1 MLAKNNKQEQLRQS
15 AMKDKRFGLKKLSVG
30 LASVALGTILF
41 LGQANAVSAAE
52 TDTSSADEVTEEVS
66 ETGQDAEETRT
77 DDVAVKETVDH
88 QVEVDT
94 VHTQFSVFQ
103 FDYFD
108 SETGERTDG
117 FYGEYATE
125 EEARTA
131 FQQYAAAAGYTLENI
146 QSSDKG
152 FSATIARESDER
164 YVNVAKE
171 RAQTLISNLNDLSQ
185 EEKDNYLTKVKAGTS
200 VKEIETIHA
209 AAEKL
214 ASEKREANR
223 FVKIAKDR
231 APKLINELNHLNND
245 QKANYIT
252 RVNEADSVKAIEG
265 ILEAAQNQ
273 SNYQELE
280 NKTRKTVDELFEI
293 TQQIDKELK
302 EQGDVDQSL
311 LERIEAKVAEL
322 QDALNAL
329 QKHIN
334 LLSKD
339 EAKEANDTVKELQ
352 MLLEQVAEK
361 YSFEEVTP
369 AEEAKEGAK
378 AYIDQSF
385 KKDLEDS
392 RRDVYKKALDKISN
406 DDPNYEQK
414 VQDIMEVA
422 TAEVLVSKAEKK
434 KHITAAE
441 KALEVAS
448 KETAGG
454 SLIEGKDELIKRLRD
469 RLDKA
474 TGKVQ
479 TPSVAKDNEKE
490 MVKEKYVTQTK
501 SYISGI
507 LKNKE
512 AIASYDKIIDQVK
525 SDDDYEEKINEIL
538 KLVVI
543 DNLISTAKTDSS
555 KRDKRISQADERLKE
570 LSYDG
575 QELPEYKKSLQKKKH
590 ELELQL
596 DKLVVISKYVTP
608 EKNLNEDQKKFYEG
622 LINEIDLTEN
632 YDKKIYQILDLQS
645 TEILLQK
652 AKISGIGKQQK
663 IKQAQSLLNKIT
675 DDKLQEK
682 KVKLL
687 KELVALKDG
696 NKPSTGD
703 KTNQIDKSKSPASF
717 ASKLKEVRE
726 TQKQLLATIGKIKET
741 NNGKLVATA
750 EYKTLFDKFKKLVSE
765 WENLAT
771 TTAEKN
777 QAQGVKDLIK
787 NFSVQ

>member
-52 TDTSSADEVTEEVS
+52 IDASLTDDATEEVS
-66 ETGQDAEETRT
+66 EVDQDAEETLT
-77 DDVAVKETVDH
+77 DDVTVKETVEH
-88 QVEVDT
+88 QVEEDT
-94 VHTQFSVFQ
+94 VHTQLSVFQ

-117 FYGEYATE
+117 FYGEYATI
-125 EEARTA
+125 EEASTA
-131 FQQYAAAAGYTLENI
+131 FQQYATAAGYTLENI

-171 RAQTLISNLNDLSQ
+171 RAQALISNLNDLSQ
-185 EEKDNYLTKVKAGTS
+185 EEKDSYLTKVKAGTS

-209 AAEKL
+209 EAEKL
-214 ASEKREANR
+214 ANEKQEANR

-231 APKLINELNHLNND
+231 APKLINKLNHLNND

-252 RVNEADSVKAIEG
+252 QVKEADSVKAIEG

-273 SNYQELE
+273 SSYQELE
-280 NKTRKTVDELFEI
+280 NKTRTTVDELFEI

-302 EQGDVDQSL
+302 EKGDVDQSL
-311 LERIEAKVAEL
+311 LEGIESKVAEL
-322 QDALNAL
+322 QNALNAL

-339 EAKEANDTVKELQ
+339 KAKEANDTVKELQ

-392 RRDVYKKALDKISN
+392 RRDVYKKALDKINN

-448 KETAGG
+448 RETAGG
-454 SLIEGKDELIKRLRD
+454 SLIEGKADLIKRLRD

-479 TPSVAKDNEKE
+479 TPSAKET
-490 MVKEKYVTQTK
+490 YVNK
-501 SYISGI
+501 INSYISGV
-507 LKNKE
+507 LKGEQAN
-512 AIASYDKIIDQVK
+512 SYQKLIDQAK
-525 SDDDYEEKINEIL
+525 SHDDYEEKINEVLNLALIE
-538 KLVVI
+538 
-543 DNLISTAKTDSS
+543 NLIDRAHSNPNK
-555 KRDKRISQADERLKE
+555 RLKSIAE
-570 LSYDG
+570 ADSRLSKLSYEAPKG
-575 QELPEYKKSLQKKKH
+575 QKLSEYKQSLKDKKEQLDV
-590 ELELQL
+590 ELE
-596 DKLVVISKYVTP
+596 KLIAVRDYVTID
-608 EKNLNEDQKKFYEG
+608 KTLTDTQKKFYEE
-622 LINEIDLTEN
+622 LINKVQPSKDYKN
-632 YDKKIYQILDLQS
+632 KINQILDLRAA
-645 TEILLQK
+645 EILLEK
-652 AKISGIGKQQK
+652 AKKPEPGKENRLRNAEK
-663 IKQAQSLLNKIT
+663 SLKGVT
-675 DDKLQEK
+675 DEHLQTK
-682 KVKLL
+682 KMEIL
-687 KELVALKDG
+687 KALAGLKGG

-703 KTNQIDKSKSPASF
+703 KTNQTDKSKSTASF

-726 TQKQLLATIGKIKET
+726 TQEQLLATIGKIKET

-750 EYKTLFDKFKKLVSE
+750 EYKILFDKFKKLVSE

>member
-52 TDTSSADEVTEEVS
+52 TDTSLADEVTEEVS
-66 ETGQDAEETRT
+66 ETGQDAEETQT
-77 DDVAVKETVDH
+77 DDVAVKETVEH
-88 QVEVDT
+88 QVEEDT
-94 VHTQFSVFQ
+94 VHTQLSVFQ

-117 FYGEYATE
+117 FYGEYATT
-125 EEARTA
+125 EEARAA

-171 RAQTLISNLNDLSQ
+171 RAQALISNLNDLSQ

-209 AAEKL
+209 EAEKL
-214 ASEKREANR
+214 ANEKREVNR

-231 APKLINELNHLNND
+231 APKLINQLNHLNND

-252 RVNEADSVKAIEG
+252 QVNEANSVKAIEG

-302 EQGDVDQSL
+302 EKGDVDQSL
-311 LERIEAKVAEL
+311 LEGIESKVAEL
-322 QDALNAL
+322 QNALNAL
-329 QKHIN
+329 QKHIK

-385 KKDLEDS
+385 KTDLDDS
-392 RRDVYKKALDKISN
+392 RRDVYKKALDKINN

-441 KALEVAS
+441 KTLEVAS

-454 SLIEGKDELIKRLRD
+454 SLIEGKDELIKSLRD

-479 TPSVAKDNEKE
+479 TPSAKET
-490 MVKEKYVTQTK
+490 YVNK
-501 SYISGI
+501 INSYISGV
-507 LKNKE
+507 LKGEQAN
-512 AIASYDKIIDQVK
+512 SYQKLIDQAK
-525 SDDDYEEKINEIL
+525 SHDDYEEKINEVLNLALIE
-538 KLVVI
+538 
-543 DNLISTAKTDSS
+543 NLINRAHSNPNK
-555 KRDKRISQADERLKE
+555 RLKSIAE
-570 LSYDG
+570 ADLRLSKLSYEAPKG
-575 QELPEYKKSLQKKKH
+575 QKLSEYKQSLKDKKEQLDV
-590 ELELQL
+590 ELE
-596 DKLVVISKYVTP
+596 KLIAVRDYVTID
-608 EKNLNEDQKKFYEG
+608 KTLTDTQKKFYEE
-622 LINEIDLTEN
+622 LINKVQPSKDYKN
-632 YDKKIYQILDLQS
+632 KINQILDLRAA
-645 TEILLQK
+645 EILLEK
-652 AKISGIGKQQK
+652 AKKPEPGKENRLRNAEKSLKGVTDEHLQ
-663 IKQAQSLLNKIT
+663 IKKMEI
-675 DDKLQEK
+675 
-682 KVKLL
+682 L
-687 KELVALKDG
+687 KAVAGLKGG

-703 KTNQIDKSKSPASF
+703 KTNQIDKSKSTDSF

-726 TQKQLLATIGKIKET
+726 TQEQLLATIGKIKET

-750 EYKTLFDKFKKLVSE
+750 EYKTLFGKFKKLVSE

-787 NFSVQ
+787 NFLVK

>member
-52 TDTSSADEVTEEVS
+52 TDTSLADEVTEEVS

-77 DDVAVKETVDH
+77 DDVAVKETVEH
-88 QVEVDT
+88 QVEEDT
-94 VHTQFSVFQ
+94 VHTQLSVFQ

-117 FYGEYATE
+117 FYGEYATT
-125 EEARTA
+125 EEARAA

-209 AAEKL
+209 EAEKL
-214 ASEKREANR
+214 ANEKREVNR

-252 RVNEADSVKAIEG
+252 QVNEADSVKAIEG

-273 SNYQELE
+273 SSYQELE

-302 EQGDVDQSL
+302 EKGDVDQSL
-311 LERIEAKVAEL
+311 LEGIESKVAEL
-322 QDALNAL
+322 QNALNAL
-329 QKHIN
+329 QKHIK

-385 KKDLEDS
+385 KTDLDDS
-392 RRDVYKKALDKISN
+392 RRDVYKKALDKINN

-454 SLIEGKDELIKRLRD
+454 SLIEGKDELIKSLRD

-479 TPSVAKDNEKE
+479 TPSAKET
-490 MVKEKYVTQTK
+490 YVNK
-501 SYISGI
+501 INSYISGV
-507 LKNKE
+507 LKGEQAN
-512 AIASYDKIIDQVK
+512 SYQKLIDQAK
-525 SDDDYEEKINEIL
+525 SHDDYEEKINEVLNLALIE
-538 KLVVI
+538 
-543 DNLISTAKTDSS
+543 NLINRAHSNPNK
-555 KRDKRISQADERLKE
+555 RLKSIAE
-570 LSYDG
+570 ADLRLSKLSYEAPKG
-575 QELPEYKKSLQKKKH
+575 QKLSEYKQSLKDKKEQLDV
-590 ELELQL
+590 ELE
-596 DKLVVISKYVTP
+596 KLIAVRDYVTID
-608 EKNLNEDQKKFYEG
+608 KTLTDTQKKFYEE
-622 LINEIDLTEN
+622 LINKVQPSKDYKN
-632 YDKKIYQILDLQS
+632 KINQILDLRAA
-645 TEILLQK
+645 EILLEK
-652 AKISGIGKQQK
+652 AKKPEPGKENRLRNAEKSLKGVTDEHLQ
-663 IKQAQSLLNKIT
+663 IKKMEI
-675 DDKLQEK
+675 
-682 KVKLL
+682 L
-687 KELVALKDG
+687 KAVAGLKGG

-703 KTNQIDKSKSPASF
+703 KTNQIDKSKSTDSF

-726 TQKQLLATIGKIKET
+726 TQEQLLATIGKIKET

-750 EYKTLFDKFKKLVSE
+750 EYKTLFGKFKKLVSE

-787 NFSVQ
+787 NFLVQ

>member
-94 VHTQFSVFQ
+94 VNTQLSVFQ

-117 FYGEYATE
+117 FYGEYATI
-125 EEARTA
+125 EEASTA

-164 YVNVAKE
+164 YVNVSKE
-171 RAQTLISNLNDLSQ
+171 RAQALISNLNDLSQ
-185 EEKDNYLTKVKAGTS
+185 EEKDNYLTKVEAGTS

-209 AAEKL
+209 EAEKL
-214 ASEKREANR
+214 ANEKREVNR

-252 RVNEADSVKAIEG
+252 QVNEADSVKAIEG

-311 LERIEAKVAEL
+311 LERIEAKVAEV

-339 EAKEANDTVKELQ
+339 EAKEANDTVKELR

-361 YSFEEVTP
+361 YSFEEVTL

-385 KKDLEDS
+385 KTDLDDS

-414 VQDIMEVA
+414 VQEIMEVA

-454 SLIEGKDELIKRLRD
+454 RLIEGKADLIKRLRD
-469 RLDKA
+469 RLNKV
-474 TGKVQ
+474 TGKTQ
-479 TPSVAKDNEKE
+479 APSVAKDNEKE

-501 SYISGI
+501 SYISG
-507 LKNKE
+507 
-512 AIASYDKIIDQVK
+512 
-525 SDDDYEEKINEIL
+525 
-538 KLVVI
+538 
-543 DNLISTAKTDSS
+543 
-555 KRDKRISQADERLKE
+555 
-570 LSYDG
+570 
-575 QELPEYKKSLQKKKH
+575 
-590 ELELQL
+590 
-596 DKLVVISKYVTP
+596 
-608 EKNLNEDQKKFYEG
+608 
-622 LINEIDLTEN
+622 
-632 YDKKIYQILDLQS
+632 
-645 TEILLQK
+645 
-652 AKISGIGKQQK
+652 
-663 IKQAQSLLNKIT
+663 
-675 DDKLQEK
+675 
-682 KVKLL
+682 
-687 KELVALKDG
+687 
-696 NKPSTGD
+696 
-703 KTNQIDKSKSPASF
+703 
-717 ASKLKEVRE
+717 
-726 TQKQLLATIGKIKET
+726 
-741 NNGKLVATA
+741 
-750 EYKTLFDKFKKLVSE
+750 
-765 WENLAT
+765 
-771 TTAEKN
+771 
-777 QAQGVKDLIK
+777 
-787 NFSVQ
+787 

>member
-1 MLAKNNKQEQLRQS
+1 MLAKNNRQEQLRQS

-52 TDTSSADEVTEEVS
+52 TDTSLADEVTEEVS
-66 ETGQDAEETRT
+66 EAGQEAEETLT
-77 DDVAVKETVDH
+77 DDVAVKETVEH
-88 QVEVDT
+88 QVEEDT
-94 VHTQFSVFQ
+94 VNTQLSVFQ

-117 FYGEYATE
+117 FYGEYATT
-125 EEARTA
+125 EEASAA
-131 FQQYAAAAGYTLENI
+131 FQQYADAAGYTLENV

-171 RAQTLISNLNDLSQ
+171 RAQALISNLNDLSQ
-185 EEKDNYLTKVKAGTS
+185 EEKDNYLTRVNAGTS

-209 AAEKL
+209 EAEKL
-214 ASEKREANR
+214 ANEKREANR

-252 RVNEADSVKAIEG
+252 QVNEADSVKAIEG
-265 ILEAAQNQ
+265 ILETAQNQ

-280 NKTRKTVDELFEI
+280 NKTRNTVEGLFEI

-302 EQGDVDQSL
+302 EKGDVDQSL
-311 LERIEAKVAEL
+311 LEGIESKLAEL
-322 QDALNAL
+322 REALGAL

-339 EAKEANDTVKELQ
+339 EAKEANDTVKELR

-454 SLIEGKDELIKRLRD
+454 SLIEGKDELIKSLRERLN
-469 RLDKA
+469 KV
-474 TGKVQ
+474 TGKTQ
-479 TPSVAKDNEKE
+479 APSVAKDNEKE

-501 SYISGI
+501 SYISGL

-555 KRDKRISQADERLKE
+555 KRDKRISQAEERLKE
-570 LSYDG
+570 LSYEG

-682 KVKLL
+682 KAKLL

-696 NKPSTGD
+696 SNSSTGD
-703 KTNQIDKSKSPASF
+703 KTNQIDKSKSPVSF

>member
-52 TDTSSADEVTEEVS
+52 TDTSLADEVTEEVS
-66 ETGQDAEETRT
+66 EVDQDAEETLT
-77 DDVAVKETVDH
+77 DDVTVKETVEH
-88 QVEVDT
+88 QVEEDT
-94 VHTQFSVFQ
+94 VHTQLSVFQ

-117 FYGEYATE
+117 FYGEYATI
-125 EEARTA
+125 EEARIA
-131 FQQYAAAAGYTLENI
+131 FQQYAATAGYTLENI

-214 ASEKREANR
+214 ANEKREANR

-252 RVNEADSVKAIEG
+252 QVNEADSVKAIEG

-280 NKTRKTVDELFEI
+280 NKTRKTVDELFKI

-302 EQGDVDQSL
+302 EKGDVDQSL
-311 LERIEAKVAEL
+311 LEGIESKLAEL
-322 QDALNAL
+322 QNALNAL

-334 LLSKD
+334 LLSKA
-339 EAKEANDTVKELQ
+339 EAKEANDMVKELQ

-385 KKDLEDS
+385 KTDLGDS
-392 RRDVYKKALDKISN
+392 QRDIYKKAIDKISN
-406 DDPNYEQK
+406 DDSDYEQK
-414 VQDIMEVA
+414 VQEIMEVA

-448 KETAGG
+448 KETDGG
-454 SLIEGKDELIKRLRD
+454 SLIEGKAELIKSLRD

-479 TPSVAKDNEKE
+479 APSAKET
-490 MVKEKYVTQTK
+490 YVNKIT
-501 SYISGI
+501 SYISGV
-507 LKNKE
+507 LKGEQATPYK
-512 AIASYDKIIDQVK
+512 KLIDQAK
-525 SDDDYEEKINEIL
+525 SHDDYEEKINEVLNLALIE
-538 KLVVI
+538 
-543 DNLISTAKTDSS
+543 NLINRAHSNPNK
-555 KRDKRISQADERLKE
+555 RLKSIAE
-570 LSYDG
+570 ADSRLSKLSYEAPKG
-575 QELPEYKKSLQKKKH
+575 QKLSEYKQSLKDKKEQLDV
-590 ELELQL
+590 ELE
-596 DKLVVISKYVTP
+596 KLIAVRDYVTID
-608 EKNLNEDQKKFYEG
+608 KTLTDTQKKFYEE
-622 LINEIDLTEN
+622 LINKVQPSKDYKN
-632 YDKKIYQILDLQS
+632 KINQILDLRAA
-645 TEILLQK
+645 EILL
-652 AKISGIGKQQK
+652 AKVKTSTTFKERRISNVQSILDKINSTSLQVKKNELLAQIAALKSGNTNNINPSQSTKKDTFESKGKEVLAVKDQMVTVFTK
-663 IKQAQSLLNKIT
+663 LDTNKVG
-675 DDKLQEK
+675 K
-682 KVKLL
+682 KV
-687 KELVALKDG
+687 
-696 NKPSTGD
+696 
-703 KTNQIDKSKSPASF
+703 
-717 ASKLKEVRE
+717 
-726 TQKQLLATIGKIKET
+726 ATT
-741 NNGKLVATA
+741 

-765 WENLAT
+765 WENLAI

-787 NFSVQ
+787 NFLVQ

>member
-52 TDTSSADEVTEEVS
+52 TDASLTDDATEEVS
-66 ETGQDAEETRT
+66 EVDQEAEETLT
-77 DDVAVKETVDH
+77 DDVAVKETVEH

-94 VHTQFSVFQ
+94 VHTQLSVFQ

-117 FYGEYATE
+117 FYGEYATI
-125 EEARTA
+125 EEASTA

-171 RAQTLISNLNDLSQ
+171 RAQALISNLNDLSQ

-200 VKEIETIHA
+200 VKEIETIHT

-223 FVKIAKDR
+223 FVKIAKGR

-252 RVNEADSVKAIEG
+252 QVNEADSVKAIEG

-273 SNYQELE
+273 SSYQELE
-280 NKTRKTVDELFEI
+280 NKTRKTVDELFKI

-311 LERIEAKVAEL
+311 LEGIESKVAEL
-322 QDALNAL
+322 QNALNAL

-385 KKDLEDS
+385 KTDLGDS
-392 RRDVYKKALDKISN
+392 QRDVYKKALDKISN
-406 DDPNYEQK
+406 DDPDYEQK

-454 SLIEGKDELIKRLRD
+454 SLIEGKADLIKSLRERLE
-469 RLDKA
+469 KA

-479 TPSVAKDNEKE
+479 TPSAKET
-490 MVKEKYVTQTK
+490 YVNK
-501 SYISGI
+501 INSYISGV
-507 LKNKE
+507 LKGEQAN
-512 AIASYDKIIDQVK
+512 SYQKLIDQAK
-525 SDDDYEEKINEIL
+525 SHDDYEEKINEVLNLALIE
-538 KLVVI
+538 
-543 DNLISTAKTDSS
+543 NLINRAHSNPNK
-555 KRDKRISQADERLKE
+555 RLKSIAE
-570 LSYDG
+570 ADSRLSKLSYEAPKG
-575 QELPEYKKSLQKKKH
+575 QKLSEYKQSLKDKKEQLDV
-590 ELELQL
+590 ELE
-596 DKLVVISKYVTP
+596 KLIAVRDYVTID
-608 EKNLNEDQKKFYEG
+608 KTLTDTQKKFYEE
-622 LINEIDLTEN
+622 LINKVQPSKDYKN
-632 YDKKIYQILDLQS
+632 KINQILDLRAA
-645 TEILLQK
+645 EILLEK
-652 AKISGIGKQQK
+652 AKKPEPGKENRLRNAEKSLKGVTDEHLQ
-663 IKQAQSLLNKIT
+663 IKKMEI
-675 DDKLQEK
+675 
-682 KVKLL
+682 L
-687 KELVALKDG
+687 KALAGLKDG
-696 NKPSTGD
+696 NKSSTGD
-703 KTNQIDKSKSPASF
+703 KTNQISESKQKETF
-717 ASKLKEVRE
+717 ASKHKNVVRIVRE
-726 TQKQLLATIGKIKET
+726 INKLYAGLKTDSSGKKIT
-741 NNGKLVATA
+741 TR
-750 EYKTLFDKFKKLVSE
+750 EYNAAYKKFNELVSE
-765 WENLAT
+765 WEKTAT
-771 TTAEKN
+771 TRAEKN
-777 QAQGVKDLIK
+777 QVQGVKDLIK

>member
-52 TDTSSADEVTEEVS
+52 TDTSLADEVTEEVS
-66 ETGQDAEETRT
+66 ETGQDAEETQT
-77 DDVAVKETVDH
+77 DDVAVKETVEH
-88 QVEVDT
+88 QVEEDT
-94 VHTQFSVFQ
+94 VHTQLSVFQ

-117 FYGEYATE
+117 FYGEYATT
-125 EEARTA
+125 EEARAA

-171 RAQTLISNLNDLSQ
+171 RAQALISNLNDLSQ

-209 AAEKL
+209 EAEKL
-214 ASEKREANR
+214 ANEKREVNR

-231 APKLINELNHLNND
+231 APKLINQLNHLNND

-252 RVNEADSVKAIEG
+252 QVNEANSVKAIEG

-302 EQGDVDQSL
+302 EKGDVDQSL
-311 LERIEAKVAEL
+311 LEGIESKVAEL
-322 QDALNAL
+322 QNALNAL
-329 QKHIN
+329 QKHIK

-385 KKDLEDS
+385 KTDLDDS
-392 RRDVYKKALDKISN
+392 RRDVYKKALDKINN

-454 SLIEGKDELIKRLRD
+454 SLIEGKDELIKSLRD

-479 TPSVAKDNEKE
+479 TPSAKET
-490 MVKEKYVTQTK
+490 YVNK
-501 SYISGI
+501 INSYISGV
-507 LKNKE
+507 LKGEQAN
-512 AIASYDKIIDQVK
+512 SYQKLIDQAK
-525 SDDDYEEKINEIL
+525 SHDDYEEKINEVLNLALIE
-538 KLVVI
+538 
-543 DNLISTAKTDSS
+543 NLINRAHSNPNK
-555 KRDKRISQADERLKE
+555 RLKSIAE
-570 LSYDG
+570 ADLRLSKLSYEAPKG
-575 QELPEYKKSLQKKKH
+575 QKLSEYKQSLKDKKEQLDV
-590 ELELQL
+590 ELE
-596 DKLVVISKYVTP
+596 KLIAVRDYVTID
-608 EKNLNEDQKKFYEG
+608 KTLTDTQKKFYEE
-622 LINEIDLTEN
+622 LINKVQPSKDYKN
-632 YDKKIYQILDLQS
+632 KINQILDLRAA
-645 TEILLQK
+645 EILLEK
-652 AKISGIGKQQK
+652 AKKPEPGKENRLRNAEKSLKGVTDEHLQ
-663 IKQAQSLLNKIT
+663 IKKMEI
-675 DDKLQEK
+675 
-682 KVKLL
+682 L
-687 KELVALKDG
+687 KAVAGLKGG

-703 KTNQIDKSKSPASF
+703 KTNQIDKSKSTDSF

-726 TQKQLLATIGKIKET
+726 TQEQLLATIGKIKET

-750 EYKTLFDKFKKLVSE
+750 EYKTLFGKFKKLVSE

-787 NFSVQ
+787 NFLVQ

>member
-94 VHTQFSVFQ
+94 VNTQLSVFQ

-117 FYGEYATE
+117 FYGEYATI
-125 EEARTA
+125 EEASTA

-164 YVNVAKE
+164 YVNVSKE
-171 RAQTLISNLNDLSQ
+171 RAQALISNLNDLSQ
-185 EEKDNYLTKVKAGTS
+185 EEKDNYLTKVEAGTS

-209 AAEKL
+209 EAEKL
-214 ASEKREANR
+214 ANEKREVNR

-252 RVNEADSVKAIEG
+252 QVNEADSVKAIEG

-311 LERIEAKVAEL
+311 LERIEAKVAEV

-339 EAKEANDTVKELQ
+339 EAKEANDTVKELR

-361 YSFEEVTP
+361 YSFEEVTL

-385 KKDLEDS
+385 KTDLDDS

-414 VQDIMEVA
+414 VQEIMEVA

-454 SLIEGKDELIKRLRD
+454 RLIEGKADLIKRLRD
-469 RLDKA
+469 RLNKV
-474 TGKVQ
+474 TGKTQ
-479 TPSVAKDNEKE
+479 APSVAKDNEKE

-501 SYISGI
+501 SYISGL

-555 KRDKRISQADERLKE
+555 KRDKRISQAEERLKE
-570 LSYDG
+570 LSYEG
-575 QELPEYKKSLQKKKH
+575 QELPEYKKSLQKKKY

-622 LINEIDLTEN
+622 LINEIDLAEN

-682 KVKLL
+682 KAKLL

-696 NKPSTGD
+696 SNSSTGD
-703 KTNQIDKSKSPASF
+703 KTNQIDKSKPKVSYD
-717 ASKLKEVRE
+717 SKRQE
-726 TQKQLLATIGKIKET
+726 TSEAF
-741 NNGKLVATA
+741 NKLQ
-750 EYKTLFDKFKKLVSE
+750 EMFKKLETDSANKKIATEEYHTLYKTVDRLFSE
-765 WENLAT
+765 LYDLAQT
-771 TTAEKN
+771 RTEKSH
-777 QAQGVKDLIK
+777 AIGSRDLLK
-787 NFSVQ
+787 NFLVK

>member
-52 TDTSSADEVTEEVS
+52 TDTSLADEVTEEVS
-66 ETGQDAEETRT
+66 ETGQDAEETQT
-77 DDVAVKETVDH
+77 DDVAVKETVEH
-88 QVEVDT
+88 QVEEDT
-94 VHTQFSVFQ
+94 VHTQLSVFQ

-117 FYGEYATE
+117 FYGEYATT
-125 EEARTA
+125 EEARAA

-164 YVNVAKE
+164 YVNVSKE
-171 RAQTLISNLNDLSQ
+171 RAQALISNLNDLSQ
-185 EEKDNYLTKVKAGTS
+185 EEKDNYLTKVEAGTS

-209 AAEKL
+209 EAEKL
-214 ASEKREANR
+214 ANEKREVNR

-252 RVNEADSVKAIEG
+252 QVNEADSVKAIEG

-311 LERIEAKVAEL
+311 LERIEAKVAEV

-339 EAKEANDTVKELQ
+339 EAKEANDTVKELR

-361 YSFEEVTP
+361 YSFEEVTL

-385 KKDLEDS
+385 KTDLDDS

-414 VQDIMEVA
+414 VQEIMEVA

-454 SLIEGKDELIKRLRD
+454 SLIEGKDELIKSLRD

-479 TPSVAKDNEKE
+479 TPSAKET
-490 MVKEKYVTQTK
+490 YVNK
-501 SYISGI
+501 INSYISGV
-507 LKNKE
+507 LKGEQAN
-512 AIASYDKIIDQVK
+512 SYQKLIDQAK
-525 SDDDYEEKINEIL
+525 SHDDYEEKINEVLNLALIE
-538 KLVVI
+538 
-543 DNLISTAKTDSS
+543 NLINRAHSNPNK
-555 KRDKRISQADERLKE
+555 RLKSIAE
-570 LSYDG
+570 ADLRLSKLSYEAPKG
-575 QELPEYKKSLQKKKH
+575 QKLSEYKKSLQKKKY

-622 LINEIDLTEN
+622 LINEIDLAEN

-682 KVKLL
+682 KAKLL

-696 NKPSTGD
+696 SNSSTGD
-703 KTNQIDKSKSPASF
+703 KTNQIDKSKPKVSYD
-717 ASKLKEVRE
+717 SKRQE
-726 TQKQLLATIGKIKET
+726 TSEAF
-741 NNGKLVATA
+741 NKLQ
-750 EYKTLFDKFKKLVSE
+750 EMFKKLETDSANKKIATEEYHTLYKTVDRLFSE
-765 WENLAT
+765 LYDLAQT
-771 TTAEKN
+771 RTEKSH
-777 QAQGVKDLIK
+777 AIGSRDLLK
-787 NFSVQ
+787 NFLVK

>member
-15 AMKDKRFGLKKLSVG
+15 ALKDKRFGLKKLSVG

-52 TDTSSADEVTEEVS
+52 TDTSLADEVTEEVS

-77 DDVAVKETVDH
+77 DDVAVKETVEH

-94 VHTQFSVFQ
+94 VHTQLSVFQ

-117 FYGEYATE
+117 FYGEYATI
-125 EEARTA
+125 EEASTA

-185 EEKDNYLTKVKAGTS
+185 EEKDNYLTKIKAGTS

-209 AAEKL
+209 EAEKL
-214 ASEKREANR
+214 ANEKQEANR

-231 APKLINELNHLNND
+231 APKLINKLNHLNND

-252 RVNEADSVKAIEG
+252 QVKEADSVKAIEG

-273 SNYQELE
+273 SSYQELE
-280 NKTRKTVDELFEI
+280 NKTRTTVDELFEI

-302 EQGDVDQSL
+302 EKGDVDQSL
-311 LERIEAKVAEL
+311 LEGIESKVAEL
-322 QDALNAL
+322 QNALNAL

-334 LLSKD
+334 LLSKA
-339 EAKEANDTVKELQ
+339 EAKEANDMVKELQ

-385 KKDLEDS
+385 KTDLGES
-392 RRDVYKKALDKISN
+392 RRDVYKKAIDKISN

-414 VQDIMEVA
+414 VQEIMEVA

-454 SLIEGKDELIKRLRD
+454 SLIEGKAELIKSLRERLE
-469 RLDKA
+469 KA

-479 TPSVAKDNEKE
+479 TPSAKET
-490 MVKEKYVTQTK
+490 YVNK
-501 SYISGI
+501 INSYISGV
-507 LKNKE
+507 LKGDQATAYKNL
-512 AIASYDKIIDQVK
+512 IDQAK
-525 SDDDYEEKINEIL
+525 SHDDYEEKINEVLNLALIE
-538 KLVVI
+538 
-543 DNLISTAKTDSS
+543 NLINRAHSNPNK
-555 KRDKRISQADERLKE
+555 RLKSIAE
-570 LSYDG
+570 ADLRLSKLSYEAPKG
-575 QELPEYKKSLQKKKH
+575 QKLSEYKQSLKYKKEQLDV
-590 ELELQL
+590 ELE
-596 DKLVVISKYVTP
+596 KLIAVRDYVTID
-608 EKNLNEDQKKFYEG
+608 KTLTDTQKKFYEE
-622 LINEIDLTEN
+622 LINKVQPSKDYKN
-632 YDKKIYQILDLQS
+632 KINQILDLRAA
-645 TEILLQK
+645 EILLKK
-652 AKISGIGKQQK
+652 AKKPEPGKENRLRNAEKSLKGVTDEHLQ
-663 IKQAQSLLNKIT
+663 IKKMEI
-675 DDKLQEK
+675 
-682 KVKLL
+682 L
-687 KELVALKDG
+687 KALAGLKGG

-703 KTNQIDKSKSPASF
+703 KTNQISESKQKETF
-717 ASKLKEVRE
+717 ASKHKNVVRIVGEINKLYAGLKTDSSGKKITTRE
-726 TQKQLLATIGKIKET
+726 YNEA
-741 NNGKLVATA
+741 
-750 EYKTLFDKFKKLVSE
+750 YKKFNELVSE
-765 WENLAT
+765 WEKTAT
-771 TTAEKN
+771 TRAEKN
-777 QAQGVKDLIK
+777 QVQGVKDLIK
-787 NFSVQ
+787 NFLVQ

>member
-30 LASVALGTILF
+30 LASVALGTVLF
-41 LGQANAVSAAE
+41 LGQANVVSAAE

-94 VHTQFSVFQ
+94 VHTQLSVFQ

-117 FYGEYATE
+117 FYGEYATI
-125 EEARTA
+125 EEASTA

-171 RAQTLISNLNDLSQ
+171 RAQALISNLNDLSQ
-185 EEKDNYLTKVKAGTS
+185 EEKDNYLTKVEAGTS

-209 AAEKL
+209 EAEKL
-214 ASEKREANR
+214 ANEKREVNR

-231 APKLINELNHLNND
+231 APKLINQLNHLNND

-252 RVNEADSVKAIEG
+252 QVNEADSVKAIEG

-302 EQGDVDQSL
+302 EKGDVDQSL
-311 LERIEAKVAEL
+311 LEGIESKVAEL
-322 QDALNAL
+322 QNALNAL
-329 QKHIN
+329 QKHIK

-385 KKDLEDS
+385 KTDLDDS
-392 RRDVYKKALDKISN
+392 RRDVYKKALDKINN

-454 SLIEGKDELIKRLRD
+454 SLIEGKADLIKSLRERLE
-469 RLDKA
+469 KA

-479 TPSVAKDNEKE
+479 TPSAKET
-490 MVKEKYVTQTK
+490 YVNK
-501 SYISGI
+501 INSYISGV
-507 LKNKE
+507 LKGEQAN
-512 AIASYDKIIDQVK
+512 SYQKLIDQAK
-525 SDDDYEEKINEIL
+525 SHDDYEEKINEVLNLALIE
-538 KLVVI
+538 
-543 DNLISTAKTDSS
+543 NLINRAHSNPNK
-555 KRDKRISQADERLKE
+555 RLKSIAE
-570 LSYDG
+570 ADSRLSKLSYEAPKG
-575 QELPEYKKSLQKKKH
+575 QKLSEYKQSLKDKKEQLDV
-590 ELELQL
+590 ELE
-596 DKLVVISKYVTP
+596 KLIAVRDYVTID
-608 EKNLNEDQKKFYEG
+608 KTLTDTQKKFYEE
-622 LINEIDLTEN
+622 LINKVQPSKDYKN
-632 YDKKIYQILDLQS
+632 KINQILDLRAA
-645 TEILLQK
+645 EILL
-652 AKISGIGKQQK
+652 A
-663 IKQAQSLLNKIT
+663 
-675 DDKLQEK
+675 
-682 KVKLL
+682 KVKTSTTFKEKRISNVQSILDKINNTSLQVKKNELL
-687 KELVALKDG
+687 AQIAALKSE
-696 NKPSTGD
+696 NTNNINPSQSTKKD
-703 KTNQIDKSKSPASF
+703 TFESKG
-717 ASKLKEVRE
+717 KEV
-726 TQKQLLATIGKIKET
+726 LAVKDQMVTVFTKLDTNKFGKKI
-741 NNGKLVATA
+741 ATA

-787 NFSVQ
+787 NFLVQ

>member
-94 VHTQFSVFQ
+94 VHTQLSVFQ

-117 FYGEYATE
+117 FYGEYATI
-125 EEARTA
+125 EEASTA

-164 YVNVAKE
+164 YVNVSKE
-171 RAQTLISNLNDLSQ
+171 RAQALISNLNDLSQ
-185 EEKDNYLTKVKAGTS
+185 EEKDNYLTKVEAGTS

-209 AAEKL
+209 EAEKL
-214 ASEKREANR
+214 ANEKREVNR

-231 APKLINELNHLNND
+231 APKLINQLNHLNND

-252 RVNEADSVKAIEG
+252 QVNEADSVKAIEG

-302 EQGDVDQSL
+302 EKGDVDQSL
-311 LERIEAKVAEL
+311 LEGIESKVAEL
-322 QDALNAL
+322 QNALNAL
-329 QKHIN
+329 QKHIK

-385 KKDLEDS
+385 KTDLDDS
-392 RRDVYKKALDKISN
+392 RRDVYKKALDKINN

-454 SLIEGKDELIKRLRD
+454 SLIEGKDELIKSLRD

-479 TPSVAKDNEKE
+479 APSAKET
-490 MVKEKYVTQTK
+490 YVNK
-501 SYISGI
+501 INSYISGV
-507 LKNKE
+507 LKGEQAN
-512 AIASYDKIIDQVK
+512 SYQKLIDQAK
-525 SDDDYEEKINEIL
+525 SDDDYEEKINEVLNLALIE
-538 KLVVI
+538 
-543 DNLISTAKTDSS
+543 NLINRAHSNPNK
-555 KRDKRISQADERLKE
+555 RLKSIAE
-570 LSYDG
+570 ADSRLSKLSYEAPKG
-575 QELPEYKKSLQKKKH
+575 QKLSEYKQSLKDKKEQLDV
-590 ELELQL
+590 ELE
-596 DKLVVISKYVTP
+596 KLIAVRDYVTID
-608 EKNLNEDQKKFYEG
+608 KTLTDTQKKFYEE
-622 LINEIDLTEN
+622 LINKVQPSKDYKN
-632 YDKKIYQILDLQS
+632 KINQILDLRAA
-645 TEILLQK
+645 EILLEK
-652 AKISGIGKQQK
+652 AKKPEPGKENRLRNAEKSLKGVTDEHLQ
-663 IKQAQSLLNKIT
+663 IKKMEI
-675 DDKLQEK
+675 
-682 KVKLL
+682 L
-687 KELVALKDG
+687 KAVAGLKGG

-703 KTNQIDKSKSPASF
+703 KTNQIDKSKSTDSF

-726 TQKQLLATIGKIKET
+726 TQEQLLATIGKIKET

-750 EYKTLFDKFKKLVSE
+750 EYKTLFGKFKKLVSE

-787 NFSVQ
+787 NFLVQ

>member
-1 MLAKNNKQEQLRQS
+1 MLAKNNKQERLRQS

-52 TDTSSADEVTEEVS
+52 TDTSLADEVTEEVS

-77 DDVAVKETVDH
+77 DDVDVKETVEH

-117 FYGEYATE
+117 FYGEYATI
-125 EEARTA
+125 EEASTA

-171 RAQTLISNLNDLSQ
+171 RAQALISNLNDLSQ

-209 AAEKL
+209 EAEKL
-214 ASEKREANR
+214 ANEKQEANR
-223 FVKIAKDR
+223 FVKIAKNR

-252 RVNEADSVKAIEG
+252 QVNEADSVKAIEG

-280 NKTRKTVDELFEI
+280 NKTRKTVDKLFEI

-302 EQGDVDQSL
+302 EKGDVDQSL

-339 EAKEANDTVKELQ
+339 EAKEANSTVKELQ
-352 MLLEQVAEK
+352 ILLEQVAEK

-385 KKDLEDS
+385 KKDLEGS

-414 VQDIMEVA
+414 VQEIMEVA
-422 TAEVLVSKAEKK
+422 TAEVLVGKAEKH
-434 KHITAAE
+434 KHTDAAQ
-441 KALEVAS
+441 KALDTAS

-454 SLIEGKDELIKRLRD
+454 SLIEGKADLIKSLRERLE
-469 RLDKA
+469 KA

-479 TPSVAKDNEKE
+479 TPSAKET
-490 MVKEKYVTQTK
+490 YVNK
-501 SYISGI
+501 INSYISGV
-507 LKNKE
+507 LKGDQATAYKNL
-512 AIASYDKIIDQVK
+512 IDQAK
-525 SDDDYEEKINEIL
+525 SHDDYEEKINEVLNLALIE
-538 KLVVI
+538 
-543 DNLISTAKTDSS
+543 NLINRAHSNPNK
-555 KRDKRISQADERLKE
+555 RLKSIAE
-570 LSYDG
+570 ADLRLSKLSYEAPKG
-575 QELPEYKKSLQKKKH
+575 QKLSEYKQSLKYKKEQLDV
-590 ELELQL
+590 ELE
-596 DKLVVISKYVTP
+596 KLIAVRDYVTID
-608 EKNLNEDQKKFYEG
+608 KTLTDTQKKFYEE
-622 LINEIDLTEN
+622 LINKVQPSKDYKN
-632 YDKKIYQILDLQS
+632 KINQILDLRA
-645 TEILLQK
+645 TEILLKK
-652 AKISGIGKQQK
+652 AKKPEPGKENRLRNAEKSLKGVTDEHLQ
-663 IKQAQSLLNKIT
+663 IKKMEI
-675 DDKLQEK
+675 
-682 KVKLL
+682 L
-687 KELVALKDG
+687 KALAGLKGG

-703 KTNQIDKSKSPASF
+703 KTNQISESKQKETF
-717 ASKLKEVRE
+717 ASKHKNVVRIVGEINKLYAGLKTDSSGKKITTRE
-726 TQKQLLATIGKIKET
+726 YNEA
-741 NNGKLVATA
+741 
-750 EYKTLFDKFKKLVSE
+750 YKKFNELVSE
-765 WENLAT
+765 WEKTAT
-771 TTAEKN
+771 TRAEKN
-777 QAQGVKDLIK
+777 QVQGVKDLIK
-787 NFSVQ
+787 NFLVQ

>member
-52 TDTSSADEVTEEVS
+52 IDASLTDDATEEVS
-66 ETGQDAEETRT
+66 EVDQDAEETLT
-77 DDVAVKETVDH
+77 DDVTVKETVEH
-88 QVEVDT
+88 QVEEDT
-94 VHTQFSVFQ
+94 VHTQLSVFQ

-117 FYGEYATE
+117 FYGEYATI
-125 EEARTA
+125 EEASTA
-131 FQQYAAAAGYTLENI
+131 FQQYATAAGYTLENI

-171 RAQTLISNLNDLSQ
+171 RAQALISNLNDLSQ

-209 AAEKL
+209 EAEKL
-214 ASEKREANR
+214 ANEKQEANR

-231 APKLINELNHLNND
+231 APKLINKLNHLNND

-252 RVNEADSVKAIEG
+252 QVKEAVSVKAIEG

-273 SNYQELE
+273 SSYQELE
-280 NKTRKTVDELFEI
+280 NKTRTTVDELFEI

-302 EQGDVDQSL
+302 EKGDVDQSL
-311 LERIEAKVAEL
+311 LEGIESKVAEL
-322 QDALNAL
+322 QNALNVL

-339 EAKEANDTVKELQ
+339 EAKEANSTVKELQ

-385 KKDLEDS
+385 KTDLGDS
-392 RRDVYKKALDKISN
+392 QRDIYKKAIDKISN
-406 DDPNYEQK
+406 DDSDYEQK
-414 VQDIMEVA
+414 VQEIMEVA

-448 KETAGG
+448 KETDGG
-454 SLIEGKDELIKRLRD
+454 SLIEGKDELIKKLRERLN
-469 RLDKA
+469 KV
-474 TGKVQ
+474 TGKTQ
-479 TPSVAKDNEKE
+479 APSVAKDNEKE

-501 SYISGI
+501 SYISSL

-525 SDDDYEEKINEIL
+525 SADDYEEKINEIL

-543 DNLISTAKTDSS
+543 DNLISTAKTDSG
-555 KRDKRISQADERLKE
+555 KRDKRISQAEERLKE
-570 LSYDG
+570 LSYEG

-608 EKNLNEDQKKFYEG
+608 EKNLNENQKKFYEG

-682 KVKLL
+682 KAKLL

>member
-52 TDTSSADEVTEEVS
+52 TDTSLADEVTEEVS
-66 ETGQDAEETRT
+66 ETGQDAEETQT
-77 DDVAVKETVDH
+77 DDVAVKETVEH
-88 QVEVDT
+88 QVEEDT
-94 VHTQFSVFQ
+94 VHTQLSVFQ

-117 FYGEYATE
+117 FYGEYATT
-125 EEARTA
+125 EEARAA

-171 RAQTLISNLNDLSQ
+171 RAQALISNLNDLSQ

-209 AAEKL
+209 EAEKL
-214 ASEKREANR
+214 ANEKQEANR
-223 FVKIAKDR
+223 FVKIAKNR

-252 RVNEADSVKAIEG
+252 QVNEADSVKAIEG

-280 NKTRKTVDELFEI
+280 NKTRTTVDELFEI

-339 EAKEANDTVKELQ
+339 EAKEANDTVKELR

-454 SLIEGKDELIKRLRD
+454 SLIEGKDELIKSLRERLE
-469 RLDKA
+469 KA

-479 TPSVAKDNEKE
+479 TPSAKET
-490 MVKEKYVTQTK
+490 YVNK
-501 SYISGI
+501 INSYISGV
-507 LKNKE
+507 LKGEQAN
-512 AIASYDKIIDQVK
+512 SYQKLIDQAK
-525 SDDDYEEKINEIL
+525 SHDDYEEKINEVLNLALIE
-538 KLVVI
+538 
-543 DNLISTAKTDSS
+543 NLINRAHSNPNK
-555 KRDKRISQADERLKE
+555 RLKSIAE
-570 LSYDG
+570 ADSRLSKLSYEAPKG
-575 QELPEYKKSLQKKKH
+575 QKLSEYKQSLKDKKEQLDV
-590 ELELQL
+590 ELE
-596 DKLVVISKYVTP
+596 KLIAVRDYVTID
-608 EKNLNEDQKKFYEG
+608 KTLTDTQKKFYEE
-622 LINEIDLTEN
+622 LINKVQPSKDYKN
-632 YDKKIYQILDLQS
+632 KINQILDLRAA
-645 TEILLQK
+645 EILLEK
-652 AKISGIGKQQK
+652 AKKPEPGKENRLRNAEKSLKGVTDEHLQ
-663 IKQAQSLLNKIT
+663 IKKMEI
-675 DDKLQEK
+675 
-682 KVKLL
+682 L
-687 KELVALKDG
+687 KALAGLKGG

-703 KTNQIDKSKSPASF
+703 KTNQISESKQKETF
-717 ASKLKEVRE
+717 ASKHKNVVRIVGEINKLYAGLKTDSSGKKITTRE
-726 TQKQLLATIGKIKET
+726 YNEA
-741 NNGKLVATA
+741 
-750 EYKTLFDKFKKLVSE
+750 YKKFNELVSE
-765 WENLAT
+765 WEKTAT
-771 TTAEKN
+771 TRAEKN
-777 QAQGVKDLIK
+777 QVQGVKDLIK
-787 NFSVQ
+787 NFLVQ

>member
-15 AMKDKRFGLKKLSVG
+15 AMKDKQFGLKKLSVG

-52 TDTSSADEVTEEVS
+52 TDTSLADEVTEEVS

-77 DDVAVKETVDH
+77 DDVDVKETVEH

-94 VHTQFSVFQ
+94 VHTQLNVFQ

-117 FYGEYATE
+117 FYDEYATK
-125 EEARTA
+125 EEASTA

-171 RAQTLISNLNDLSQ
+171 RAQALISNLNDLSQ
-185 EEKDNYLTKVKAGTS
+185 EEKDNYLTKVEAGTS

-209 AAEKL
+209 EAEKL
-214 ASEKREANR
+214 ANEKREVNR

-252 RVNEADSVKAIEG
+252 QVNEADSVKAIEG

-311 LERIEAKVAEL
+311 LERIEAKVAEV

-339 EAKEANDTVKELQ
+339 EAKEANDTVKELR

-361 YSFEEVTP
+361 YSFEEVTL

-385 KKDLEDS
+385 KTDLDDS

-414 VQDIMEVA
+414 VQEIMEVA

-454 SLIEGKDELIKRLRD
+454 RLIEGKADLIKRLRD
-469 RLDKA
+469 RLNKV
-474 TGKVQ
+474 TGKTQ
-479 TPSVAKDNEKE
+479 APSVAKDNEKE

-501 SYISGI
+501 SYISGL

-555 KRDKRISQADERLKE
+555 KRDKRISQAEERLKE
-570 LSYDG
+570 LSYEG
-575 QELPEYKKSLQKKKH
+575 QELPEYKK
-590 ELELQL
+590 
-596 DKLVVISKYVTP
+596 VCRR
-608 EKNLNEDQKKFYEG
+608 KNMNW
-622 LINEIDLTEN
+622 N
-632 YDKKIYQILDLQS
+632 Y
-645 TEILLQK
+645 
-652 AKISGIGKQQK
+652 
-663 IKQAQSLLNKIT
+663 N
-675 DDKLQEK
+675 
-682 KVKLL
+682 
-687 KELVALKDG
+687 
-696 NKPSTGD
+696 
-703 KTNQIDKSKSPASF
+703 
-717 ASKLKEVRE
+717 
-726 TQKQLLATIGKIKET
+726 
-741 NNGKLVATA
+741 
-750 EYKTLFDKFKKLVSE
+750 
-765 WENLAT
+765 
-771 TTAEKN
+771 
-777 QAQGVKDLIK
+777 
-787 NFSVQ
+787 

>member
-52 TDTSSADEVTEEVS
+52 TDTSLADEVTEEVS

-77 DDVAVKETVDH
+77 DDVAVKETVEH

-94 VHTQFSVFQ
+94 VHTQLSVFQ
-103 FDYFD
+103 FAYFD

-117 FYGEYATE
+117 FYGEYATI
-125 EEARTA
+125 EEASTA

-252 RVNEADSVKAIEG
+252 QVNEADSVKAIEG

-280 NKTRKTVDELFEI
+280 NKTRTTVDELFEI

-339 EAKEANDTVKELQ
+339 EAKEANDTVKELR

-361 YSFEEVTP
+361 YSFEEATP

-385 KKDLEDS
+385 KTDLDDS

-454 SLIEGKDELIKRLRD
+454 SLIEGKADLIKRLRE
-469 RLDKA
+469 RLEKS

-479 TPSVAKDNEKE
+479 TPSAKET
-490 MVKEKYVTQTK
+490 YVNK
-501 SYISGI
+501 INSYISGV
-507 LKNKE
+507 LKGEQAN
-512 AIASYDKIIDQVK
+512 SYQKLIDQAK
-525 SDDDYEEKINEIL
+525 SDDDYEEKINEVLNLALIE
-538 KLVVI
+538 
-543 DNLISTAKTDSS
+543 NLINRAHSNPNK
-555 KRDKRISQADERLKE
+555 RLKSIAE
-570 LSYDG
+570 ADSRLSKLSYEAPKG
-575 QELPEYKKSLQKKKH
+575 QKLSEYKQSLKDKKEQLDV
-590 ELELQL
+590 ELE
-596 DKLVVISKYVTP
+596 KLIAVRDYVTID
-608 EKNLNEDQKKFYEG
+608 KTLTDTQKKFYEE
-622 LINEIDLTEN
+622 LINKVQPSKDYKN
-632 YDKKIYQILDLQS
+632 KINQILDLRAA
-645 TEILLQK
+645 EILLEK
-652 AKISGIGKQQK
+652 AKKPEPGKENRLRNAEKSLKGVTDEHLQ
-663 IKQAQSLLNKIT
+663 IKKMEIL
-675 DDKLQEK
+675 
-682 KVKLL
+682 KVLAGL
-687 KELVALKDG
+687 KGG

-703 KTNQIDKSKSPASF
+703 KTNQISESKQKETF
-717 ASKLKEVRE
+717 ASKHKNVVGIVGEINKLYAGLKTDSSGKKITTRE
-726 TQKQLLATIGKIKET
+726 Y
-741 NNGKLVATA
+741 NVA
-750 EYKTLFDKFKKLVSE
+750 YKKFNELVSE
-765 WENLAT
+765 WEKTAMT
-771 TTAEKN
+771 RAEKN
-777 QAQGVKDLIK
+777 QVQGVKDLIK
-787 NFSVQ
+787 NFLVQ

>member
-1 MLAKNNKQEQLRQS
+1 MLAKNNRQEQLRQS

-52 TDTSSADEVTEEVS
+52 TDTSLADEVTEEVS
-66 ETGQDAEETRT
+66 EAGQEAEETLT
-77 DDVAVKETVDH
+77 DDVAVKETVEH
-88 QVEVDT
+88 QVEEDT
-94 VHTQFSVFQ
+94 VNTQLSVFQ

-117 FYGEYATE
+117 FYGEYATT
-125 EEARTA
+125 EEASAA
-131 FQQYAAAAGYTLENI
+131 FQQYADAAGYTLENV

-171 RAQTLISNLNDLSQ
+171 RAQALISNLNDLSQ
-185 EEKDNYLTKVKAGTS
+185 EEKDNYLTRVNAGTS

-209 AAEKL
+209 EAEKL
-214 ASEKREANR
+214 ANEKREANR

-252 RVNEADSVKAIEG
+252 QVNEADSVKAIEG
-265 ILEAAQNQ
+265 ILETAQNQ

-280 NKTRKTVDELFEI
+280 NKTRNTVEGLFEI

-302 EQGDVDQSL
+302 GKGDVDQSL
-311 LERIEAKVAEL
+311 LEGIESKLAEL
-322 QDALNAL
+322 REALGAL

-339 EAKEANDTVKELQ
+339 EAKEANDTVKELR

-454 SLIEGKDELIKRLRD
+454 SLIEGKDELIKSLRERLN
-469 RLDKA
+469 KV
-474 TGKVQ
+474 TGKTQ
-479 TPSVAKDNEKE
+479 APSVAKDNEKE

-501 SYISGI
+501 SYISGL

-555 KRDKRISQADERLKE
+555 KRDKRISQAEERLKE
-570 LSYDG
+570 LSYEG

-682 KVKLL
+682 KAKLL

-696 NKPSTGD
+696 SNSSTGD
-703 KTNQIDKSKSPASF
+703 KTNQIDKSKSPVSF

>member
-52 TDTSSADEVTEEVS
+52 TDTSLADEVTEEVS
-66 ETGQDAEETRT
+66 ETGQDAEETQT
-77 DDVAVKETVDH
+77 DDVAVKETVEH
-88 QVEVDT
+88 QVEEDT
-94 VHTQFSVFQ
+94 VHTQLSVFQ

-117 FYGEYATE
+117 FYGEYATT

-209 AAEKL
+209 EAEKL
-214 ASEKREANR
+214 ANEKREANR

-252 RVNEADSVKAIEG
+252 QVKEADSVKAIEG
-265 ILEAAQNQ
+265 ILKAAQNQ

-280 NKTRKTVDELFEI
+280 NKTRTTVDELFEI

-302 EQGDVDQSL
+302 ENGDVDQSL
-311 LERIEAKVAEL
+311 LEDIESKLTEL
-322 QDALNAL
+322 QGALNDL

-334 LLSKD
+334 LLSKA
-339 EAKEANDTVKELQ
+339 EAKEANDMVKELQ
-352 MLLEQVAEK
+352 MLLEQVKEK

-378 AYIDQSF
+378 AYVDQSF

-392 RRDVYKKALDKISN
+392 RRDVYKKAIDKISN

-454 SLIEGKDELIKRLRD
+454 SLIEGKDELIKSLRD

-479 TPSVAKDNEKE
+479 TPSAKET
-490 MVKEKYVTQTK
+490 YVNK
-501 SYISGI
+501 INSYISGV
-507 LKNKE
+507 LKGEQAN
-512 AIASYDKIIDQVK
+512 SYQKLIDQAK
-525 SDDDYEEKINEIL
+525 SHDDYEEKINEVLNLALIE
-538 KLVVI
+538 
-543 DNLISTAKTDSS
+543 NLINRAHSNPNK
-555 KRDKRISQADERLKE
+555 RLKSIAE
-570 LSYDG
+570 ADLRLSKLSYEAPKG
-575 QELPEYKKSLQKKKH
+575 QKLSEYKQSLKDKKEQLDV
-590 ELELQL
+590 ELE
-596 DKLVVISKYVTP
+596 KLIAVRDYVTID
-608 EKNLNEDQKKFYEG
+608 KTLTDTQKKFYEE
-622 LINEIDLTEN
+622 LINKVQPSKDYKN
-632 YDKKIYQILDLQS
+632 KINQILDLRAA
-645 TEILLQK
+645 EILLEK
-652 AKISGIGKQQK
+652 AKKPEPGKENRLRNAEKSLKGVTDEHLQ
-663 IKQAQSLLNKIT
+663 IKKMEI
-675 DDKLQEK
+675 
-682 KVKLL
+682 L
-687 KELVALKDG
+687 KAVAGLKGG

-703 KTNQIDKSKSPASF
+703 KTNQIDKSKSTDSF

-777 QAQGVKDLIK
+777 QVQGVKVLIK

>member
-750 EYKTLFDKFKKLVSE
+750 EYKTLFDKFEKLVSE

-787 NFSVQ
+787 NFLVQ

>member
-1 MLAKNNKQEQLRQS
+1 MFSRNNKQEKLRQD
-15 AMKDKRFGLKKLSVG
+15 ATKVKRFGLKKLSVG

-41 LGQANAVSAAE
+41 LGQSNAVSAAE
-52 TDTSSADEVTEEVS
+52 TDTSLADEVTEEVS
-66 ETGQDAEETRT
+66 EVDQDAEATLT
-77 DDVAVKETVDH
+77 DDVTVKETVEH
-88 QVEVDT
+88 QVEEDT
-94 VHTQFSVFQ
+94 IHTQLSVFQ

-117 FYGEYATE
+117 FYDEYATI
-125 EEARTA
+125 EEASTA

-171 RAQTLISNLNDLSQ
+171 RAQALISNLNDLSQ

-209 AAEKL
+209 EAEKL
-214 ASEKREANR
+214 ANEKQEANR

-252 RVNEADSVKAIEG
+252 QVKEADSVKAIEG

-273 SNYQELE
+273 SSYQELE
-280 NKTRKTVDELFEI
+280 NKTRKTVEGLFEI
-293 TQQIDKELK
+293 TKQIDKELK
-302 EQGDVDQSL
+302 EKGDVDQSL
-311 LERIEAKVAEL
+311 LEDIESKVAEL

-329 QKHIN
+329 QKRIN

-385 KKDLEDS
+385 KTDLDDS
-392 RRDVYKKALDKISN
+392 RRDVYKKALDKINN

-414 VQDIMEVA
+414 VQEIMEVA

-454 SLIEGKDELIKRLRD
+454 SLIEGKAELIKSLRD

-479 TPSVAKDNEKE
+479 APSAKET
-490 MVKEKYVTQTK
+490 YVNKIT
-501 SYISGI
+501 SYISGV
-507 LKNKE
+507 LKGEQATPYK
-512 AIASYDKIIDQVK
+512 KLIDQAK
-525 SDDDYEEKINEIL
+525 SHDDYEEKINEVLNLALIE
-538 KLVVI
+538 
-543 DNLISTAKTDSS
+543 NLINRAHSNPNK
-555 KRDKRISQADERLKE
+555 RLKSIAE
-570 LSYDG
+570 ADSRLSKLSYEAPKG
-575 QELPEYKKSLQKKKH
+575 QKLSEYKQSLKDKKEQLDV
-590 ELELQL
+590 ELE
-596 DKLVVISKYVTP
+596 KLIAVRDYVTID
-608 EKNLNEDQKKFYEG
+608 KTLTDTQKKFYEE
-622 LINEIDLTEN
+622 LINKVQPSKDYKN
-632 YDKKIYQILDLQS
+632 KINQILDLRAA
-645 TEILLQK
+645 EILL
-652 AKISGIGKQQK
+652 AKVKTSTTFKERRISNVQSILDKINSTSLQVKKNELLAQIAALKSGNTNNINPSQSTKKDTFESKGKEVLAVKDQMVTVFTK
-663 IKQAQSLLNKIT
+663 LDTNKVG
-675 DDKLQEK
+675 K
-682 KVKLL
+682 KV
-687 KELVALKDG
+687 
-696 NKPSTGD
+696 
-703 KTNQIDKSKSPASF
+703 
-717 ASKLKEVRE
+717 
-726 TQKQLLATIGKIKET
+726 ATT
-741 NNGKLVATA
+741 

-765 WENLAT
+765 WENLAI

-777 QAQGVKDLIK
+777 QAQGVKDLLK